1 MWLTLFNLLIS
12 LLLGVIRRLEA
23 QQQLDRARTE
33 VAYELVS
40 KANDLIT
47 GVDTIVSGVSHD
59 PADVVRDPANRDK
72 SQPGSGG
79 TS

>member
-1 MWLTLFNLLIS
+1 MWLTLFNLLVS

-33 VAYELVS
+33 VAYELIR
-40 KANDLIT
+40 KANDLVT
-47 GVDTIVSGVSHD
+47 GVDDIVSTVSHE

-72 SQPGSGG
+72 SEPRSGG